1 LAAQIEVIPCKICG
15 DKSSGI
21 HYGVITCEGCKG
33 FFRRSQQNNASY
45 SCPRQRNC
53 LIDRTNRNRCQHCR
67 LQKCLAL
74 GMSRDEA
81 LIRWWASSRRDP
93 AGSPLLPLTED
104 GGPSAQRD
112 LQRSPKQLFPH
123 CHHGGCVRILRKCL
137 ELGGGTVK
145 FGRMSKKQRDSL
157 YAEVQKHQARLQEQ
171 RQQQTGEAEALARVY
186 SSSLTNGL
194 STLNHEIGGTYANG
208 HIIELPKGGHG
219 NGGAVPG
226 GYYGMD
232 STQPSPDQSGLDMS
246 GMKHIKQEPVYDL
259 TPVPN
264 LFSYGGYQDA
274 QLGHSNA
281 SMGELGEAHS
291 HTAFPHSHT
300 RQSRRP
306 EGAQVLSGV
315 GRFVEKL
322 LCSSE
327 GLEKSR
333 PESLKAPIRALV
345 GPRGEAPNRLAQNI
359 IKSHLETCQYTTE
372 ELQQLV
378 WQTHSYEEL
387 KVYQSKVRAPEPAL
401 QSLGLTWA
409 SPGPHLSSWVCF
421 QPRDVLWQQCAI
433 QITHAIQYVVEFAK
447 RISGFMELC
456 QNDQILLLKS
466 GCLEVVL
473 VRMCRAFNPLNNTV
487 LFEGKYGGMQMFK
500 TLGCDELVSA
510 VFDFAKSLCS
520 LQLTEE
526 EIALFSAAVLIST
539 DRPWLMEPRKVQKL
553 QEKIYFALQHIMQKN
568 HMDED
573 TLAKLI
579 SRIPTLSALCTLH
592 TEELQAFQQ
601 LHPETVSV
609 LFPPLYKELFNP
621 D

>member
-1 LAAQIEVIPCKICG
+1 
-15 DKSSGI
+15 
-21 HYGVITCEGCKG
+21 
-33 FFRRSQQNNASY
+33 
-45 SCPRQRNC
+45 
-53 LIDRTNRNRCQHCR
+53 
-67 LQKCLAL
+67 
-74 GMSRDEA
+74 
-81 LIRWWASSRRDP
+81 
-93 AGSPLLPLTED
+93 
-104 GGPSAQRD
+104 
-112 LQRSPKQLFPH
+112 
-123 CHHGGCVRILRKCL
+123 
-137 ELGGGTVK
+137 
-145 FGRMSKKQRDSL
+145 MSKKQRDSL

-345 GPRGEAPNRLAQNI
+345 GPRGEAPSEVQ
-359 IKSHLETCQYTTE
+359 
-372 ELQQLV
+372 LQPSPNQ
-378 WQTHSYEEL
+378 QTL
-387 KVYQSKVRAPEPAL
+387 
-401 QSLGLTWA
+401 
-409 SPGPHLSSWVCF
+409 
-421 QPRDVLWQQCAI
+421 LWN
-433 QITHAIQYVVEFAK
+433 FA
-447 RISGFMELC
+447 G
-456 QNDQILLLKS
+456 
-466 GCLEVVL
+466 
-473 VRMCRAFNPLNNTV
+473 
-487 LFEGKYGGMQMFK
+487 
-500 TLGCDELVSA
+500 
-510 VFDFAKSLCS
+510 
-520 LQLTEE
+520 
-526 EIALFSAAVLIST
+526 
-539 DRPWLMEPRKVQKL
+539 
-553 QEKIYFALQHIMQKN
+553 
-568 HMDED
+568 
-573 TLAKLI
+573 
-579 SRIPTLSALCTLH
+579 
-592 TEELQAFQQ
+592 
-601 LHPETVSV
+601 
-609 LFPPLYKELFNP
+609 
-621 D
+621 